1 MAENIPMLALSPT
14 MEEGLIVEWIK
25 KEGDTVAQGD
35 VLCEI
40 ETDKA
45 TMEYESPVEGTLLK
59 IIAHEGQN
67 AAIGDTIAVIGEQGE
82 QVETPEK
89 PQEEKTYISEDISQT
104 SVAEPEPS
112 ETSIR
117 PSTTAKLRSSP
128 LARKLAEL
136 HGLDINAIKGTG
148 PGGRIIEADVKQA
161 AKQAT
166 VASSFVSELAEKVIE
181 ITPKRR
187 LIAKTL
193 ADSKF
198 TSPHYYLKVNVI
210 ADNLIETRKKL
221 NAESD
226 HKISIN
232 AFLIKFVAEALQ
244 RHPVINSSWQDDR
257 IVQHGT
263 ADIALA
269 VSQPDGLIAPVV
281 RQCQSKSLTQIDIE
295 LKALVEKTRAGS
307 LTSADYA
314 NSTFTITNLGSLG
327 IDEFTAIINPPNSAI
342 LAVGKISKQLVVDE
356 EERIQIHRCV
366 TLTLSC
372 DHRLVDGAVGATFL
386 TDIKDTIE
394 SCQLCIC

>member
-14 MEEGLIVEWIK
+14 MEKGVIVKWMKE
-25 KEGDTVAQGD
+25 EGDAVAQGD
-35 VLCEI
+35 VLCEV

-45 TMEYESPVEGTLLK
+45 TMEYESPVDGTLLK
-59 IIAHEGQN
+59 IITAEGQS
-67 AAIGDTIAVIGEQGE
+67 ATIGDAIAVIGEQDE
-82 QVETPEK
+82 QVETLQK
-89 PQEEKTYISEDISQT
+89 PQEQYAYVPEEIPQAPVPESEL
-104 SVAEPEPS
+104 P
-112 ETSIR
+112 ETSTL
-117 PSTTAKLRSSP
+117 PSAATKLRSSP

-136 HGLDINAIKGTG
+136 YGLDINAVKGTG
-148 PGGRIIEADVKQA
+148 PNGRIVEEDVKQA
-161 AKQAT
+161 AKHVPAAT
-166 VASSFVSELAEKVIE
+166 APVSELAEEVIE
-181 ITPKRR
+181 ITPKRK

-193 ADSKF
+193 ANSKF

-210 ADNLIETRKKL
+210 TDNLIEGRKKL

-232 AFLIKFVAEALQ
+232 AFLIKFVAELLQ
-244 RHPVINSSWQDDR
+244 RHPVINSTWQDDR
-257 IVQHGT
+257 ILQHGT

-281 RQCQSKSLTQIDIE
+281 RQCQFKSITQIDSE

-342 LAVGKISKQLVVDE
+342 LAVGKISKQFVVDE
-356 EERIQIHRCV
+356 DERMQIRRCM

-372 DHRLVDGAVGATFL
+372 DHRLIDGAVGAAFL
-386 TDIKDTIE
+386 TELKDTIE
-394 SCQLCIC
+394 SSS

>member
-14 MEEGLIVEWIK
+14 MKEGVIVEWIK
-25 KEGDTVAQGD
+25 KEGDVVVQGD
-35 VLCEI
+35 VLCEV

-45 TMEYESPVEGTLLK
+45 TMEYESPIDGTLLK
-59 IIAHEGQN
+59 IIIPEGLS

-82 QVETPEK
+82 QIESPQK
-89 PQEEKTYISEDISQT
+89 PQEEKAYMSDEISQI
-104 SVAEPEPS
+104 SVPEPEAFK
-112 ETSIR
+112 TSIR
-117 PSTTAKLRSSP
+117 PSTTTKLRSSP

-136 HGLDINAIKGTG
+136 YGLDINIIKGTG

-161 AKQAT
+161 AKQT
-166 VASSFVSELAEKVIE
+166 PVVTASVSGLAEEVIE
-181 ITPKRR
+181 ITPKRK

-193 ADSKF
+193 SGSKF
-198 TSPHYYLKVNVI
+198 SSPHYYLKVNVI
-210 ADNLIETRKKL
+210 ADNLIEARRKL

-232 AFLIKFVAEALQ
+232 AFLIKLVAETLQ
-244 RHPVINSSWQDDR
+244 RHPVINSTWQDDR

-281 RQCQSKSLTQIDIE
+281 RQCQSKSLKQIDTE

-314 NSTFTITNLGSLG
+314 NSTFTITNLGSFG

-342 LAVGKISKQLVVDE
+342 LAVGKISKQIVVDE
-356 EERIQIHRCV
+356 EERMQIHQCM

-372 DHRLVDGAVGATFL
+372 DHRLIDGAVGAAFL
-386 TDIKDTIE
+386 TELKDTIE
-394 SCQLCIC
+394 SSS